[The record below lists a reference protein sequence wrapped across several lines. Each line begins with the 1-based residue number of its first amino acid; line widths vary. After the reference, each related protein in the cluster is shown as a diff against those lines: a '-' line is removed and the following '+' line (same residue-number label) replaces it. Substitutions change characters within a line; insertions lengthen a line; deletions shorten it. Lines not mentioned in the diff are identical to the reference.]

1 MTSYIIPIFV
11 LFVIVFVSIKKVN
24 VYSAFVEGAKGSID
38 LCFQILPNLIAIFI
52 AIELLKHSG
61 VLLNFAQILSPVL
74 TFLGIPKELC
84 TLILFK
90 PLSGSGSISILSDIF
105 STYGVDSYISRCA
118 CAIVGSSETTFYVC
132 TVYFSQCKIKKLL
145 YAIPVSLISM
155 LIGAVAGCFFCRF
168 LWLNCKNKNLSYAPI
183 IVFLPTK
190 NLQEFGEFFILL
202 NCFVFSFW

>member
-11 LFVIVFVSIKKVN
+11 LFVIVFASIKKVN

-168 LWLNCKNKNLSYAPI
+168 LWHCIATIKTCHMPQLLYFSQQKISK
-183 IVFLPTK
+183 FL
-190 NLQEFGEFFILL
+190 EIFCYILIAVL
-202 NCFVFSFW
+202 